1 MEVASYRIGGL
12 IALKT
17 LSDVAGRLSSF
28 LLLLLAARFLDPF
41 EFGLFSLAWATGWI
55 VSIASD
61 VGIQLFVAS
70 EVARRSGQASQFVP
84 SLFRLR
90 VYLGSILFAALGI
103 AHWLLW
109 WDKGGAVFL
118 GLVLVQLLSSVI
130 EFFNHL
136 FRGFGRS
143 DLESWA
149 NLLHRLGCLLSGG
162 FVLATSSS
170 LSLLTLALLTM
181 ATAIAL
187 LTRIMQE
194 I

>member
-61 VGIQLFVAS
+61 MGIQLFVAS

-84 SLFRLR
+84 TLFRLR
-90 VYLGSILFAALGI
+90 VYLGSILFAAIGR
-103 AHWLLW
+103 
-109 WDKGGAVFL
+109 GGDLFL
-118 GLVLVQLLSSVI
+118 S
-130 EFFNHL
+130 
-136 FRGFGRS
+136 FRLPDDTAR
-143 DLESWA
+143 
-149 NLLHRLGCLLSGG
+149 GCLQPS
-162 FVLATSSS
+162 
-170 LSLLTLALLTM
+170 
-181 ATAIAL
+181 
-187 LTRIMQE
+187 RRQDE
-194 I
+194 KR